1 MLQSIEL
8 RKNTL
13 KLYFGG
19 LVIGF
24 LLGSVLLLVMSILQK
39 NGILKDSEFTIATV
53 GTMMALLFFFA
64 VYVFGGMSE
73 VNANFNQYIGFGMTR
88 KCFFI
93 QEFFTSYLFTALS
106 VLLLIILKHV
116 EQLILKIP
124 FYSQFAYEELFAGQ
138 TWYMVLLLSFI
149 CAPLARIFL
158 GSLLLKCKGQKGF
171 WILWAIW
178 MVGCMAPGYIK
189 HIMEDGPKGGVQNG
203 IYHIASACMKIPGN
217 IWIVAAVVACAAVL
231 LISWRLVSREAVG

>member
-19 LVIGF
+19 LFIGF
-24 LLGSVLLLVMSILQK
+24 LFGSVLLLVMSILQK
-39 NGILKDSEFTIATV
+39 NGILKDSEFTVATV
-53 GTMMALLFFFA
+53 GTMMALVFFFA

-73 VNANFNQYIGFGMTR
+73 VNANFNQYVGFGMTR
-88 KCFFI
+88 KSFFI
-93 QEFFTSYLFTALS
+93 QEVFTSYLFTALS
-106 VLLLIILKHV
+106 VLLLIILKNV
-116 EQLILKIP
+116 EQLILKISY
-124 FYSQFAYEELFAGQ
+124 YSQFTYEELFAKQ
-138 TWYMVLLLSFI
+138 TWYTVLLLSFI

-171 WILWAIW
+171 WILWALW

-189 HIMEDGPKGGVQNG
+189 SIMEEGPKGSIQTG
-203 IYHIASACMKIPGN
+203 IYHIASACMKVPGN
-217 IWIVAAVVACAAVL
+217 IWIVAAVVACVAVL
-231 LISWRLVSREAVG
+231 LVSWRLVRKEAVG